1 MSFLLTQHE
10 CLRLTNKLQNKI
22 WQTYCKISKAVL
34 QNINHPKNSALGM
47 VRLVTPI
54 RKRENQ
60 TVEDKWKSFE
70 IY

>member
-1 MSFLLTQHE
+1 MSLLLTQHE

-60 TVEDKWKSFE
+60 TVEDKRKCFD
-70 IY
+70 